1 MQPEQTMPMP
11 AAARPIAQVWL
22 APMLALGLVWCVLIA
37 LAGADWLAMAGQWWT
52 SSTYTHVLLVPPIL
66 IWLVWQRAPDLAKL
80 TPVCW
85 WPALAGMALAVLV
98 WAVGRLAG
106 FAELSEAGAV
116 LMLMGT
122 VPLVMGPR
130 VATGLLF
137 PLSYMAFL
145 VPVGDEMIPTLQ
157 MITAK
162 LTILLTLW
170 SGVHASI
177 DGVFINT
184 PAGLFEVAEAC
195 SGVKFLMAMIA
206 FGTLAANVCFV
217 SWRRRAWFMAA
228 CVVVPVLANGVR
240 AWGTVYAA
248 QIWGAKIA
256 GGIDHIIYGWIF
268 FAIVITVIIGASWR
282 FFDRPVH
289 TPMIEADA
297 LNASPRLARWEAVAG
312 RPIHAL
318 LGLAVLVGAG
328 AAWTNAAENLYAVVP
343 MQITLP
349 QVAGWHFVPYAPRVA
364 WVPRGGGA
372 DQRIMGSYADAA
384 GHQVDV
390 YYALYAAQGPG
401 RKAGGFGEGAVAAGW
416 AWQAPGPVVE
426 GAKSERLLG
435 GWSISRLAET
445 SYRTDDL
452 LTGSSLA
459 LRLANLRDKALL
471 RPQPTMVLIL
481 SAEER
486 PGVSAADAIT
496 AWRSAAG
503 PLGPWMDTLAAA
515 R

>member
-1 MQPEQTMPMP
+1 MPMP
-11 AAARPIAQVWL
+11 AATRPTSHVWL
-22 APMLALGLVWCVLIA
+22 APMLALGLVWALLIA
-37 LAGADWLAMAGQWWT
+37 LAGADWAAMAGQWWT
-52 SSTYTHVLLVPPIL
+52 SSTYTHVLLVPPI
-66 IWLVWQRAPDLAKL
+66 IVWLVWQRVPDLAKL
-80 TPVCW
+80 RPVCW

-98 WAVGRLAG
+98 WAMGRLAG
-106 FAELSEAGAV
+106 FAELSEAGAA
-116 LMLMGT
+116 LMLIAA

-130 VATGLLF
+130 VTAGLLF
-137 PLSYMAFL
+137 PLCYMAFL

-157 MITAK
+157 VITAK
-162 LTILLTLW
+162 LTIALTHL
-170 SGVHASI
+170 SGVPASI

-217 SWRRRAWFMAA
+217 SWRRRMWFMAA

-268 FAIVITVIIGASWR
+268 FAIVITVIITASWR

-289 TPMIEADA
+289 AAMIDADGI
-297 LNASPRLARWEAVAG
+297 NASQRLARLEAVSG

-318 LGLAVLVGAG
+318 LGLVALAGAG
-328 AAWTNAAENLYAVVP
+328 AAWTSAAADLAAPVP
-343 MQITLP
+343 THIALP
-349 QVAGWHFVPYAPRVA
+349 NVAGWHFVPYAPRHE
-364 WVPRGGGA
+364 WFPRGAGA
-372 DQRIMGSYADAA
+372 DQRILGRYADAG
-384 GHQVDV
+384 GHEVDV
-390 YYALYAAQGPG
+390 YYALYSAQGPG
-401 RKAGGFGEGAVAAGW
+401 RKAGGFGEGAVPEHSGW
-416 AWQAPGPVVE
+416 AWQAPGPAVAD
-426 GAKSERLLG
+426 AKTERLLTAG
-435 GWSISRLAET
+435 PVSRLAET

-452 LTGSSLA
+452 VTGSSLR

-471 RPQPTMVLIL
+471 RPQPSMVLIL

-503 PLGPWMDTLAAA
+503 PLGPWMDTMAAA